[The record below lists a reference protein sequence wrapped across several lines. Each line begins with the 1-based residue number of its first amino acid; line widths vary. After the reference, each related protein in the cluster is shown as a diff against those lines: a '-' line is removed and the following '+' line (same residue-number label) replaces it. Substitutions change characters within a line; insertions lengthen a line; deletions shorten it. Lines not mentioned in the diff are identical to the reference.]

1 MPVPLVTSTLLLD
14 KSPELTVYEL
24 VIARV
29 TDDPV
34 LKGIVQSWHHTP
46 FNFAPAPIQ
55 KLPAIRIEAG
65 AGSITPQNKLGDT
78 NTLQIGFVLEVAQG
92 YHGDLM
98 NLWHALRK
106 CVNVHNDDWLASALS
121 AVPHVTYR
129 NMAWQQ
135 AAITYTPNFDSR
147 ALISTAVL
155 SVSLAIREC

>member
-1 MPVPLVTSTLLLD
+1 MPIPKVTSTLPLD
-14 KSPELTVYEL
+14 KSPELLIYEL

-34 LKGIVQSWHHTP
+34 LKGVVQSWHHTP

-65 AGSITPQNKLGDT
+65 AGSIVPQNMLGDLHT
-78 NTLQIGFVLEVAQG
+78 IQIGFVLEVAQG

-98 NLWHALRK
+98 NLWSALRK
-106 CVNVHNDDWLASALS
+106 CMSVHKDEWLASSLTT
-121 AVPHVTYR
+121 VPNIVYR
-129 NMAWQQ
+129 NMLWQQ

-155 SVSLAIREC
+155 TVSLAIRDC